1 MLLPCCPQFTIEE
14 CVPQLPI
21 ACAAADAQPA
31 RPQAAREDELQVQ
44 HPQPVRDRSR
54 RSRCARASGS
64 SEQPPSCR
72 RVAGRLRARRAGRA
86 AYPRPDGSARALGK
100 STLTDSLVAAA
111 GIISTEKAGDMRLTD
126 TRKDEQERGITI
138 KSTGISMYYEL
149 DEEVLKADFK
159 GEREGNGFLMNLIDS
174 PGHVDFSSEV
184 CKMALGLARS
194 AHTPAPR

>member
-1 MLLPCCPQFTIEE
+1 
-14 CVPQLPI
+14 
-21 ACAAADAQPA
+21 
-31 RPQAAREDELQVQ
+31 
-44 HPQPVRDRSR
+44 
-54 RSRCARASGS
+54 
-64 SEQPPSCR
+64 
-72 RVAGRLRARRAGRA
+72 
-86 AYPRPDGSARALGK
+86 
-100 STLTDSLVAAA
+100 
-111 GIISTEKAGDMRLTD
+111 MRLTD